1 MIEHE
6 KENQMIRKRKFL
18 QPIDDTEGDGRANGV
33 IRTRLKSDVDIVVVV
48 EICTHR
54 QWLCN
59 ININNEKEG
68 ESGGSEGEWKVGA
81 NGIFDYL
88 PRPTGFF
95 HHFIFAHRFGV
106 IVCLSTGWG
115 VDRLASQQ

>member
-54 QWLCN
+54 Q
-59 ININNEKEG
+59 
-68 ESGGSEGEWKVGA
+68 
-81 NGIFDYL
+81 
-88 PRPTGFF
+88 
-95 HHFIFAHRFGV
+95 
-106 IVCLSTGWG
+106 
-115 VDRLASQQ
+115 